1 MSPLCECY
9 ITSPFMEMNR
19 LETGVTHAEEVG
31 DKGLVGCSV
40 IEMWCLNC
48 TFSSS
53 LLTFFF
59 SPIPKHLKTKFKA
72 LELYSFIN
80 YANIFDHSSSAF
92 IHFCFAVVYLVEYFL
107 CTKMPLL

>member
-19 LETGVTHAEEVG
+19 LERRVTHAEEVG

-40 IEMWCLNC
+40 TEMWSLNC

-53 LLTFFF
+53 LITFFF
-59 SPIPKHLKTKFKA
+59 FHPKTFKSKIQEFGASIMPIYLTTAVQH
-72 LELYSFIN
+72 SFR
-80 YANIFDHSSSAF
+80 F
-92 IHFCFAVVYLVEYFL
+92 VVLQ
-107 CTKMPLL
+107 